1 MGQANSTNKLRIG
14 LIRGDG
20 IGPELT
26 DASREVLDA
35 ALFGREVEYFF
46 EDGGADT
53 FVRTGQNLSPEAL
66 ERIRGYHATLKA
78 PVGLPGVR
86 RPDGTE
92 AGVLGGVLRGGLDAW
107 ANIRPVRSI
116 AGVNTPLGPNRR
128 IDYVIVRE
136 NTEGLYLSRGLGVVT
151 QDAACDQLMV
161 TRRGC
166 ERVIRRAFE
175 LASVRSGA
183 VADGAR
189 RVTCVDKSNVLR
201 SFAFFRAV
209 FDEVATQYPEIEAD
223 YRYPDA
229 AGHDLVVDPEHFD
242 VLVMENF
249 VGDILS
255 DVGAATVGGLGM
267 CPGGNVGD
275 GGAYFEPIHGS
286 APSLA
291 GTDRANPTSQI
302 LAAAMLL
309 DHVGEP
315 DRAEAVRWAVDT
327 AFGVEMIRLDGRG
340 RPDVGT
346 RGVARIIAELVA
358 ERL

>member
-1 MGQANSTNKLRIG
+1 MSQDNSGRLVIG

-26 DASREVLDA
+26 DASLAVLDA
-35 ALFGREVEYFF
+35 ALSGRDVEFRV

-53 FVRTGQNLSPEAL
+53 YRRTGTNLAAEAL
-66 ERIRGYHATLKA
+66 ERIRTYDATLKG
-78 PVGLPGVR
+78 PVGLPDVR

-107 ANIRPVRSI
+107 ANIRPIRSLP
-116 AGVNTPLGPNRR
+116 GVTTPLGPDRR

-151 QDAACDQLMV
+151 PDAACDQLMV
-161 TRRGC
+161 TRRCC
-166 ERVIRRAFE
+166 ERVIRKAFE
-175 LASVRSGA
+175 IALKRSGA
-183 VADGAR
+183 VSDGVR

-201 SFAFFRAV
+201 SFAFFRSV
-209 FDEVATQYPEIEAD
+209 FDEIAAEYPGVEAD

-255 DVGAATVGGLGM
+255 DVGAATIGGLGM
-267 CPGGNVGD
+267 CPGGNIGD

-302 LAAAMLL
+302 LAAAMML
-309 DHVGEP
+309 DHVGEGVRGAAIRAAV
-315 DRAEAVRWAVDT
+315 DRA
-327 AFGVEMIRLDGRG
+327 FSLGMIKLDDHG

-346 RGVARIIAELVA
+346 MGAAGIIADLVA
-358 ERL
+358 EIVR